1 MIDEYEARKQAFELE
16 QRKWRDY
23 FLNNDNKGLDFLND
37 MEAALK
43 TNYIDHM
50 DADLCLMGLAARLRE
65 LNEIVSKLHNRS
77 KQGEMDKWRANK

>member
-1 MIDEYEARKQAFELE
+1 MIEEYEERKQAFELE

-37 MEAALK
+37 METALK
-43 TNYIDHM
+43 TNYIDRQ

-65 LNEIVSKLHNRS
+65 LNEIVSKLHDRS
-77 KQGEMDKWRANK
+77 KQGEMDKWRAKK